1 MTRRSARFALFA
13 AAICIALAPSLATAQ
28 AATGPF
34 APFQSWWLHPT
45 QGTLG
50 IFFDAHWVHQVLIGI
65 AAPVSMWAIIR
76 SGFWR
81 QYQVGVPMVAGLL
94 LLTVAAFFKPAEAFE
109 APISMIGATL
119 LAFGHYRNSRLVRK
133 LKQLAMTSRL
143 AA

>member
-1 MTRRSARFALFA
+1 MFRPKLPAEIADLIGVALSAACLLHCLALP
-13 AAICIALAPSLATAQ
+13 AIIVLLPS
-28 AATGPF
+28 
-34 APFQSWWLHPT
+34 
-45 QGTLG
+45 LG